1 MSANP
6 FLAISPLSAVAFRSD
21 KIPAPH
27 PSLLTLW
34 LLCAVLLLGYPTRFV
49 QAQNAAFSLGLEA
62 QVSASQP
69 GVQHLSDLT
78 VGPTLRHR
86 LVGPLHGQVGARVGM
101 ISGTGYRART
111 LPVDYRLHLAL
122 APQSRV
128 GAHLFAGGGLRWHRM
143 TEVTPAP
150 SPVLAPTDEPLRA
163 GPTWSLDAGRAAYI
177 PLGAGLTLRLDDR
190 VRMDLQ
196 VHYHWTPAG
205 ATLSG
210 QPLTHDRWGITMGM
224 RLHPG
229 TPAAPSPA
237 PRPRATAAPG
247 AAEVSTSMPARPAA
261 TVAPFESR
269 TVPAPERHGLTASLR
284 QPVPLPL
291 HVRSDTLTA
300 GACQYAVQIG
310 TYSSADRALHVA
322 QEAMARTGASFQL
335 IPNRANNLYAV
346 RTVPQAVA
354 SEASRQLL
362 ALRQQAQLE
371 DGMALIEQCA
381 TPEDRPAPVP
391 LQVELWAFAER
402 GAADGRTLQLR
413 EALATEVTVRNV
425 GGRVPYRVYSGPF
438 TDTAAL
444 RAHLQAVRA
453 DDASADPAA
462 RVAPHT
468 ATHALAFDY
477 RLQTGQFATR
487 DDALRHARL
496 LDTRHGYPAQLSTD
510 ERGQQVVHLDVPFQ
524 RWGAFLNVKRTIDAS
539 MPGPASIPV
548 LRETTAGSAEIN
560 R

>member
-1 MSANP
+1 M
-6 FLAISPLSAVAFRSD
+6 
-21 KIPAPH
+21 PH
-27 PSLLTLW
+27 SSLLMLW
-34 LLCAVLLLGYPTRFV
+34 LLCVMTLIAHPAPSA
-49 QAQNAAFSLGLEA
+49 QAQESSFSLGLEA

-86 LVGPLHGQVGARVGM
+86 LAGPLHGQVSARVGM

-122 APQSRV
+122 APRSRL

-143 TEVTPAP
+143 TEVAPAP
-150 SPVLAPTDEPLRA
+150 NPVLAPTDEPLRA

-196 VHYHWTPAG
+196 VHYHWTPEG

-210 QPLTHDRWGITMGM
+210 QPLTHDRWGITIGM

-229 TPAAPSPA
+229 TAPAPPPA
-237 PRPRATAAPG
+237 PRPRATSAPV
-247 AAEVSTSMPARPAA
+247 AAEAPTSMPVRPAA
-261 TVAPFESR
+261 TVAPFKSR
-269 TVPAPERHGLTASLR
+269 TVPAPERRGLTASLR

-310 TYSSADRALHVA
+310 TYSSSERALQVA
-322 QEAMARTGASFQL
+322 QRAMARTSASFQL

-346 RTVPQAVA
+346 RTVPQEVA

-362 ALRQQAQLE
+362 TLRQQAQLE

-381 TPEDRPAPVP
+381 APEDRPAPVP

-402 GAADGRTLQLR
+402 GAADARALQLR
-413 EALATEVTVRNV
+413 EALAVEVTVRNV

-438 TDTAAL
+438 ADTEAL
-444 RAHLQAVRA
+444 GAHLQAVRA

-487 DDALRHARL
+487 DDALRHARR
-496 LDTRHGYPAQLSTD
+496 LDARHGYPARLSTD
-510 ERGQQVVHLDVPFQ
+510 ERGHQVVHLDVPFQ
-524 RWGAFLNVKRTIDAS
+524 RWQRFLNVKRTIDAS
-539 MPGPASIPV
+539 TTGPASIPV
-548 LRETTAGSAEIN
+548 LRESAA
-560 R
+560 RSALATGR

>member
-1 MSANP
+1 MAFDVYTVP
-6 FLAISPLSAVAFRSD
+6 FRSGMISLSPPWLLPLSLLCALLLLGP
-21 KIPAPH
+21 PAPH
-27 PSLLTLW
+27 
-34 LLCAVLLLGYPTRFV
+34 A

-86 LVGPLHGQVGARVGM
+86 LAGPLHGQVGARVGM

-122 APQSRV
+122 APRSRL

-143 TEVTPAP
+143 TEVAPAP
-150 SPVLAPTDEPLRA
+150 NPVLAPTEEPVRA
-163 GPTWSLDAGRAAYI
+163 GPTWSLDAGRAVYL

-196 VHYHWTPAG
+196 VHYHWTPEG
-205 ATLSG
+205 AALSG

-229 TPAAPSPA
+229 TSAAPPPA
-237 PRPRATAAPG
+237 PRPRAASAPVATEAPAPKPVRPTAP
-247 AAEVSTSMPARPAA
+247 
-261 TVAPFESR
+261 VAMFASR
-269 TVPAPERHGLTASLR
+269 TVPAPERPALAASLR

-310 TYSSADRALHVA
+310 TYSSADRALQVA
-322 QEAMARTGASFQL
+322 QSTTARTGAGFEL
-335 IPNRANNLYAV
+335 IPNRANTLYAV
-346 RTVPQAVA
+346 RTIPQDVA
-354 SEASRQLL
+354 SSAARQLL
-362 ALRQQAQLE
+362 TLREGPHLD
-371 DGMALIEQCA
+371 DGIALIEQCA

-391 LQVELWAFAER
+391 LQVELWAFADP
-402 GAADGRTLQLR
+402 GAADDRAATLR
-413 EALATEVTVRNV
+413 ATLTTDVTVRDV
-425 GGRVPYRVYSGPF
+425 GGRVPYRVHSGPV
-438 TDTAAL
+438 TDTQAL
-444 RAHLQAVRA
+444 RAHLQTVRSVE
-453 DDASADPAA
+453 ASADPAV

-487 DDALRHARL
+487 DEALRHART
-496 LDTRHGYPAQLSTD
+496 LDARHGYPSRISTD
-510 ERGQQVVHLDVPFQ
+510 EGGQQVVHLDVPFQ
-524 RWGAFLNVKRTIDAS
+524 RWQAFLDVKRTVDAG
-539 MPGPASIPV
+539 MTGPSSIPV
-548 LRETTAGSAEIN
+548 LRESTTGSTVAE

>member
-1 MSANP
+1 M
-6 FLAISPLSAVAFRSD
+6 
-21 KIPAPH
+21 
-27 PSLLTLW
+27 LW
-34 LLCAVLLLGYPTRFV
+34 LLCVMTLIAHPAPSA
-49 QAQNAAFSLGLEA
+49 QAQESSFSLGLEA
-62 QVSASQP
+62 QLSASQP
-69 GVQHLSDLT
+69 GVQHLGDLT

-86 LVGPLHGQVGARVGM
+86 LAGPLHGQVGARVGM

-111 LPVDYRLHLAL
+111 LPVEYRLHLAL
-122 APQSRV
+122 ASQSRV

-143 TEVTPAP
+143 TEVTPPP

-210 QPLTHDRWGITMGM
+210 QPLTHDRWGLTVGM

-229 TPAAPSPA
+229 TAAVPPPA
-237 PRPRATAAPG
+237 PRPQGGAAP
-247 AAEVSTSMPARPAA
+247 AAQPQAPRPVSAAVSATFAPQTVAAPDRPALA
-261 TVAPFESR
+261 V
-269 TVPAPERHGLTASLR
+269 SLR

-300 GACQYAVQIG
+300 GACQYAVQVG
-310 TYSSADRALHVA
+310 TYSSADRALQVA
-322 QEAMARTGASFQL
+322 QETTDRTGASFQL
-335 IPNRANNLYAV
+335 VPNRANDLYAV
-346 RTVPQAVA
+346 RTIPQQVA

-362 ALRQQAQLE
+362 TLRQQAQLK

-381 TPEDRPAPVP
+381 APQERPAPVP

-402 GAADGRTLQLR
+402 GAADARAAQLR
-413 EALATEVTVRNV
+413 EALATEVVVRNV

-438 TDTAAL
+438 TNTAAL
-444 RAHLQAVRA
+444 DAHLQAVRA
-453 DDASADPAA
+453 DDASADPAT
-462 RVAPHT
+462 RVAPHR
-468 ATHALAFDY
+468 ARHALAFDY
-477 RLQTGQFATR
+477 RLQTGQFR
-487 DDALRHARL
+487 MQDDALRHARR
-496 LDTRHGYPAQLSTD
+496 LDARHGYPAHLSTD
-510 ERGQQVVHLDVPFQ
+510 ERGHQVVHLDVPFRSWQ
-524 RWGAFLNVKRTIDAS
+524 AFLDVKRTIDAS
-539 MPGPASIPV
+539 MTGPASIPV
-548 LRETTAGSAEIN
+548 LRETTAGSAEAN